1 MIRTS
6 IYRALGRAGR
16 ALFPVRCAFCGA
28 ASEAGPVCDGCHRD
42 LPWTAFACGRCGTA
56 LAAMPP
62 AGVWCAR
69 CQQRPPPFSVAFAPL
84 HYAFPVDAAIKALKF
99 RRRLYLAPALASLA
113 LPWLAS
119 RTADFDRLLPVP
131 LFRHRHALRGFNQAE
146 EIARHLQ
153 AGTGIP
159 ISRCARRRRATL
171 PQSGLDAAARRRN
184 VKGAFEVRRSPD
196 GARVLLIDDV
206 MTTGETCRELAATLI
221 DAGVEYVGVLTIARA
236 YASARPRPPG

>member
-1 MIRTS
+1 MISTS
-6 IYRALGRAGR
+6 VYRALGRVAR
-16 ALFPVRCAFCGA
+16 ALMPIRCAFCGA
-28 ASEAGPVCDGCHRD
+28 ASDAGPVCDGCRDD
-42 LPWTAFACGRCGTA
+42 LPWIASACGRCGTA
-56 LAAMPP
+56 LAAVAPP
-62 AGVWCAR
+62 GVWCAR
-69 CQQRPPPFSVAFAPL
+69 CQQRPPPFAVAFAPL

-119 RTADFDRLLPVP
+119 RAADFDRLLPVP
-131 LFRHRHALRGFNQAE
+131 LYRRRHALRGFNQAE

-159 ISRCARRRRATL
+159 ISRSARRRRPTL

-184 VKGAFEVRRSPD
+184 VKGAFEVHGRPD
-196 GARVLLIDDV
+196 GARILLIDDV

-221 DAGVEYVGVLTIARA
+221 DAGVEAVGVLAIARA
-236 YASARPRPPG
+236 YA